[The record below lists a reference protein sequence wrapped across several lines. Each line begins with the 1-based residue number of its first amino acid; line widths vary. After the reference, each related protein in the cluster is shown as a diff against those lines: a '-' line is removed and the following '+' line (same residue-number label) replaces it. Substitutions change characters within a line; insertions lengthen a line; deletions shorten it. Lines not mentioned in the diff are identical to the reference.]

1 MFLKRT
7 KRKIKQL
14 LFTGYLNTTVKHF
27 DIMPIYHSQLFN
39 LFTLPVSLLP
49 HLRDFLFE
57 SWSLFQYRALRAVVS
72 PGRTR
77 LAKPLL
83 AGYYITANGRGHAQM
98 LGILGKKGFW
108 KKKKR
113 MHQRSSYDENKNLE
127 FILKMPILPGCALEI
142 VPFLSTVPCGRTYTG
157 YSTVALHTLSF
168 ASLGKILLRSS
179 LSLLRIPPGR
189 TKTSNRKIKCLCV
202 WAASQ
207 IVLNINSWSP

>member
-27 DIMPIYHSQLFN
+27 DVMPIYHSQLFN

-83 AGYYITANGRGHAQM
+83 AGYKYRSLKEVIVLLTGK
-98 LGILGKKGFW
+98 GIPKCLEFLEKKGFW

-113 MHQRSSYDENKNLE
+113 VQHKCSYDENKNLE
-127 FILKMPILPGCALEI
+127 FILKTPIFPGCALEI
-142 VPFLSTVPCGRTYTG
+142 VPFLSAVPCGRTQ
-157 YSTVALHTLSF
+157 A
-168 ASLGKILLRSS
+168 
-179 LSLLRIPPGR
+179 IPPLRYILFPSPVCGR
-189 TKTSNRKIKCLCV
+189 FCFVLLCLCYGFHLV
-202 WAASQ
+202 EQ
-207 IVLNINSWSP
+207 IHQTAK